1 MKSQNVKRPLS
12 AWWWPD
18 LKNAGRRELKLAVS
32 MTIAHFILLCVN
44 KFENFSNFRNYQSTS
59 AVTEWCFFCLI
70 NNLRQSTESSLQGA
84 HKPQMRS
91 CYWSWMFCTLSF
103 ANKRGEITDVLAT
116 ELSELDRHRS
126 LVSALTSLRWTD
138 IGGGVKGRQEAMKAV
153 SEEKKRKLKK
163 VGKKSGMYGS
173 FKV

>member
-1 MKSQNVKRPLS
+1 
-12 AWWWPD
+12 
-18 LKNAGRRELKLAVS
+18 
-32 MTIAHFILLCVN
+32 
-44 KFENFSNFRNYQSTS
+44 
-59 AVTEWCFFCLI
+59 
-70 NNLRQSTESSLQGA
+70 
-84 HKPQMRS
+84 
-91 CYWSWMFCTLSF
+91 MFCTLSF